1 MQYQSQQNFFV
12 FRITPQKEKP
22 VPKGH
27 IFKGTLMQI

>member
-1 MQYQSQQNFFV
+1 MQYQSQKNFFV
-12 FRITPQKEKP
+12 FRITPQKEKT